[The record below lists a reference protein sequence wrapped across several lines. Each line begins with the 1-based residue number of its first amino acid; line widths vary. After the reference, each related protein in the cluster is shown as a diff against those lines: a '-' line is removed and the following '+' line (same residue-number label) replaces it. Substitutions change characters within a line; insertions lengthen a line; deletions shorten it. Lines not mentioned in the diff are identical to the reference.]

1 MKRFVILFV
10 IVFVGGFIG
19 TQRTNATNDNW
30 EVFETLIAQQRQAPP
45 QRGANTRTTPPQ
57 TRGNARP
64 TTTAPAHGKT
74 NTTTGN
80 KKDASTPQRATQA
93 KGQPATTKG
102 QSTTKGNRPQAQ
114 QAHAQDKTPARG
126 NDVAKEQQRIK
137 ADQANDKAK
146 ARNATTQAKDKAA
159 TAKDQQNT
167 KTQNQKNLSKQELA
181 KRQAA
186 QRAHAQQ
193 MQTQRNAQTAGA
205 KTAAKEGANKS
216 DAQPKAVGAHPY
228 KLSNKVATTF
238 SHASIAIDGGIALP
252 FTDYEVNKMPINYY
266 GGFTFL
272 WHFNPIWALGARYSF
287 HYLDVNPKNYNRVD
301 KPYNGT
307 GENELITSPWNIDE
321 NGDRVLRDGY
331 EVDEMGKEWV
341 LNADGTK
348 SPFVPEVSKKQLQ
361 HPIHDVTAVFSLNLR
376 NAWFSSK
383 PKDIFNFYLLFGI
396 GASIFEKSGIYY
408 YYERYNQGLD
418 PTVANM
424 SERREYAK
432 PLGVSLLLAPGLLF
446 DFNICQT
453 LSLGLRATANIYP
466 QDAIEYWKSGTQKDF
481 FFDGGLSL
489 TYKINTKKKTH
500 MQNITNADKLLMKAE
515 MRAMLNADKEN
526 QKPEITTDSIR
537 KIVNAV
543 KRIRDTTV
551 IMHIDTVYMAGG
563 GGGEKYT
570 TEHHQADTTP
580 LLEVYKANIFFVP
593 NSAALTD
600 YSNNI
605 LKEVVQKMD
614 EDQSIIAEIMG
625 YNDLTG
631 TEAAN
636 KKVAL
641 KRANTVAN
649 QLVNTYKIPR
659 SRIKYIGQGKY
670 GNSKAIQNTSVSRRA
685 QVILYKP

>member
-1 MKRFVILFV
+1 MKRYIILVTILFTAGMLV
-10 IVFVGGFIG
+10 IPDVYAVV
-19 TQRTNATNDNW
+19 DNEW
-30 EVFETLIAQQRQAPP
+30 EVFGTLIAQQRQAPP
-45 QRGANTRTTPPQ
+45 QRGTNTRTTPP
-57 TRGNARP
+57 TRGNTNAVSAHGNTTSATRGNVTTTVNTRGNTTATPPTRGTNKNVAPAHAQTQQRP
-64 TTTAPAHGKT
+64 TTT
-74 NTTTGN
+74 TTTV
-80 KKDASTPQRATQA
+80 
-93 KGQPATTKG
+93 TTKKRN
-102 QSTTKGNRPQAQ
+102 QVVPKDNTKTDPKKQANTKGN
-114 QAHAQDKTPARG
+114 
-126 NDVAKEQQRIK
+126 N
-137 ADQANDKAK
+137 
-146 ARNATTQAKDKAA
+146 
-159 TAKDQQNT
+159 
-167 KTQNQKNLSKQELA
+167 KNLSKKELA

-186 QRAHAQQ
+186 QKAHAQQ
-193 MQTQRNAQTAGA
+193 VAANQKNG
-205 KTAAKEGANKS
+205 TAAHSGTPGKPTTSKGKGKGDVKGKS
-216 DAQPKAVGAHPY
+216 NVQQQQAVGAHPY
-228 KLSNKVATTF
+228 KLSNKVSTTF
-238 SHASIAIDGGIALP
+238 SHASIAIDGGVALP

-272 WHFNPIWALGARYSF
+272 WHFNPVWALGARYSF
-287 HYLDVNPKNYNRVD
+287 HYLDVNPKNYNRVNKGLD
-301 KPYNGT
+301 D
-307 GENELITSPWNIDE
+307 LITSPWDVDE

-331 EVDEMGKEWV
+331 EVDDAGKEWV
-341 LNADGTK
+341 LNDDGTK
-348 SPFVPEVSKKQLQ
+348 SRFVPEVSKKQLQ
-361 HPIHDVTAVFSLNLR
+361 HPIHDVTAVFSFNLR

-408 YYERYNQGLD
+408 YYERYNQGLE
-418 PTVANM
+418 PSMANM

-432 PLGVSLLLAPGLLF
+432 PLGLSLLLAPGFLF

-500 MQNITNADKLLMKAE
+500 MQNITNADKLLMKNE
-515 MRAMLNADKEN
+515 LRAMLEAEEKNR
-526 QKPEITTDSIR
+526 KPDITADSIR
-537 KIVNAV
+537 KIVNAI
-543 KRIRDTTV
+543 KRIHDTTV
-551 IMHIDTVYMAGG
+551 VVHIDTIYMAGG

-670 GNSKAIQNTSVSRRA
+670 GNSKAVQNTSVSRRA